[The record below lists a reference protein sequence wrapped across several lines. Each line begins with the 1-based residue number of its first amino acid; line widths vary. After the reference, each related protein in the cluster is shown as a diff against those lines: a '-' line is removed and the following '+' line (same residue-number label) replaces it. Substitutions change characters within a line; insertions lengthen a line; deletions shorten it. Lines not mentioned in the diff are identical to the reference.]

1 MVVKVS
7 DKYKG
12 VYGHFNKE
20 LNAVE
25 AKRAGD
31 PPFNIAPGI
40 AERHIKSGVLV
51 ALDPAEIPKTAA
63 EPKVKVTAQAPVS
76 TQKAFKDM
84 GFPELKAAAKERG
97 INIVGKKKGVIIK
110 MLEEYEETAPS
121 FSAEDPI

>member
-7 DKYKG
+7 DRYKG

-20 LNAVE
+20 LNTVE

-51 ALDPAEIPKTAA
+51 ALDSTEIPQTVE

-84 GFPELKAAAKERG
+84 SFPELKAAAKERG